1 MQPIKIKFRSTQ
13 NINIHKMQSNILK
26 TLTILLLSLSTLQ
39 AQEKLKIFKFDPLPL
54 VTSALSFGIES
65 FNEDRSRSTEFHLG
79 IRYKKDNDNYYA
91 SPIIINNVPQDYQSD
106 WKGLFASVERR
117 FYVPAFKD
125 KGANFL
131 NQESSQSGVYF
142 SPSLRL
148 DFNNNDYAESVSEY
162 VYNSDTKF
170 DEYVQTARVG
180 NTNYFGIMPAMNF
193 GVQFTLFQY
202 AYIDLHIGGG
212 IRIQSVDEN
221 QIIGPNYS
229 NNYNY
234 NNNAITTFVTKEGV
248 QPTGGITFGLKL

>member
-1 MQPIKIKFRSTQ
+1 MKANF
-13 NINIHKMQSNILK
+13 LK
-26 TLTILLLSLSTLQ
+26 TLTILLLSISSLH

-54 VTSALSFGIES
+54 ATSALSFGIES

-79 IRYKKDNDNYYA
+79 IRYKKDNDYYVGFTN
-91 SPIIINNVPQDYQSD
+91 INGAGVDLFSD

-125 KGANFL
+125 RSANFF
-131 NQESSQSGVYF
+131 NQENSQSGVYF

-148 DFNNNDYAESVSEY
+148 DFNNNDYVESTSTY
-162 VYNSDTKF
+162 VFNPSTKQ
-170 DEYVQTARVG
+170 DEYVQSIRSG
-180 NTNYFGIMPAMNF
+180 NTNYLGIMPAMNF
-193 GVQFTLFQY
+193 GVQFTIFQY

-212 IRIQSVDEN
+212 IRIQDEN
-221 QIIGPNYS
+221 KNNTIGPSKS
-229 NNYNY
+229 NNY